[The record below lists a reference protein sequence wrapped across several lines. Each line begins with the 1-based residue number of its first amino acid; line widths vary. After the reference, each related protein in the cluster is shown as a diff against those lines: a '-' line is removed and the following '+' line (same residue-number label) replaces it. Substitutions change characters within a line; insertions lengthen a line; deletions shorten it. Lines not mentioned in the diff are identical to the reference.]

1 MKGKRINE
9 RYKLIRPV
17 GGGGMADVYLAKD
30 LILDRLVAVKI
41 LKPHFSEDDEFI
53 RRFHREAESAASLS
67 HEHIVSI
74 YDVGEENGL
83 YYIVMEYVEGQTL
96 KEYIQTHGPLRVEE
110 TVRILKQMT
119 EAVRHA
125 HENQI
130 IHRDVKPQNILMS
143 INGTAKVT
151 DFGIARAISE
161 ATITHTN
168 SVLGSVHYLSPEQA
182 RGGRVTYKSDLY
194 ALGIIAYEMLTGH
207 VPFSG
212 DTAVA
217 IALKHLQDPLPSLRE
232 IVPDV
237 PRSID
242 NMVARLTAKDP
253 DNRFDSA
260 EELLIDLQTVLYA
273 ERENEAPVQFNEDEE
288 KTKGIPVIG
297 PEIEA
302 GEDTMAPPVKGEERG
317 REGRKKGPSR
327 SVIWGVLA
335 SILVLGAL
343 LIAIAILPRLL
354 QVDEVTVPDVNGLPA
369 EEAASELEDLDLEV
383 SEEYREDEEL
393 ASDQVI
399 AVRPEAGTNVKVG
412 SSVTLVISSSDQE
425 AGMINV
431 LGLTQA
437 EAEEALSE
445 YGSVNITLQESEE
458 EPDDT
463 VVSQAPEP
471 GTDLIPADTDV
482 ELTISERPVFTMSN
496 LYGMSREEVETSLS
510 DESYVELSF
519 EEEYHPVMEEGSV
532 FAQEPSRGTEITQNT
547 TVEVTLSRGPAPEET
562 AAENEQDGASEE
574 VPDSNAQN
582 EGEAS
587 EEEEMVSAMVP
598 FAVEVPE
605 RSGEERPVYDIQI
618 LVIDAENSTAEE
630 MINEEITE
638 STEFQVP
645 MSVNQGDTAQLL
657 LYVNGNEFSESPYDY
672 TYEEVER
679 HE

>member
-9 RYKLIRPV
+9 RYKLIRPI

-41 LKPHFSEDDEFI
+41 LKAQFSEDDEFI

-96 KEYIQTHGPLRVEE
+96 KEYIQTHGSLRVEE
-110 TVRILKQMT
+110 TVRILKQIT

-194 ALGIIAYEMLTGH
+194 ALGIIVYEMLTGH

-217 IALKHLQDPLPSLRE
+217 IALKHLQEPLPALRE
-232 IVPDV
+232 IVPDI

-273 ERENEAPVQFNEDEE
+273 ERENEAPVQFNEDDER
-288 KTKGIPVIG
+288 TKGIPVIG
-297 PEIEA
+297 PEVEA

-335 SILVLGAL
+335 SIFVLGAL
-343 LIAIAILPRLL
+343 LIALAVLPRLL
-354 QVDEVTVPDVNGLPA
+354 QVEEVTVPDVSGLPA

-383 SEEYREDEEL
+383 NEEYREDEEVP
-393 ASDQVI
+393 SNQVI
-399 AVRPEAGTNVKVG
+399 AVRPESGTNVKVG
-412 SSVTLVISSSDQE
+412 SSVTMVISSTNQE

-431 LGLTQA
+431 LGLTQS

-445 YGSVNITLQESEE
+445 YGSVNITMQESEE

-463 VVSQAPEP
+463 VVSQEPEP
-471 GTDLIPADTDV
+471 GTDLIPSETNV
-482 ELTISERPVFTMSN
+482 ELIISERPVFTMSN
-496 LYGMSREEVETSLS
+496 LYGMTREEVETSLS
-510 DESYVELSF
+510 DESYVQLSF

-547 TVEVTLSRGPAPEET
+547 TVEVTLSRGPSPEET
-562 AAENEQDGASEE
+562 SADNEQEEPAENETGDNSQ
-574 VPDSNAQN
+574 NA
-582 EGEAS
+582 EGFS
-587 EEEEMVSAMVP
+587 EEEMVSAMVP

-645 MSVNQGDTAQLL
+645 MSVNQGETAQLL
-657 LYVNGNEFSESPYDY
+657 LYVNGNEFSESPYEY